1 MRALALGLC
10 FTLTA
15 LPAAAQTI
23 SDEIG
28 TTGLAATEA
37 RLAALATPTDEDR
50 FALAGV
56 RFLGAVEQA
65 LHQRWNMG
73 LLPSMSGLPFF
84 SLPIPDNPNPPPFQ
98 PAMIADLFR
107 DATARMPGV
116 ADPLAAIPDDSAFGL
131 EIDLADLWFDI
142 DGDGKRSTSEG
153 ALDAF
158 GPMLLG
164 WRWSER
170 DPATPAPVVRFDV
183 ADAAWLSA
191 YSHFIAGFANTLLA
205 YDPTTPIT
213 EVMGARAQL
222 DTMRG
227 SERDDM
233 MIPDEQDWID
243 IAAVVLRTLNQ
254 TPDKARAADA
264 LTAYLAMID
273 DNRAFWRR
281 ADAETDNDREWIPN
295 GKQTA
300 ALGFTLPP
308 DTSAV
313 WQAVLGDA
321 EAVLRGKRLVP
332 YLWLGD
338 DAGVNVGRMFT
349 DPRPIDLAMWIQGLG
364 ALPYIEK
371 GTLISSQNFMIFT
384 QMMEGDAMLFM
395 VLLN

>member
-1 MRALALGLC
+1 MRTLALGLC
-10 FTLTA
+10 FALIA
-15 LPAAAQTI
+15 LPAAAQMI
-23 SDEIG
+23 SDEFG
-28 TTGLAATEA
+28 AAGLAATEA
-37 RLAALATPTDEDR
+37 RLAALPAPTDEER
-50 FALAGV
+50 FALGGV

-65 LHQRWNMG
+65 LHRRWTMG
-73 LLPSMSGLPFF
+73 TLPGLSGIPFF

-98 PAMIADLFR
+98 PAMIADIFR

-116 ADPLAAIPDDSAFGL
+116 SAPLAEIPDDSSFGL

-142 DGDGKRSTSEG
+142 DGDGKRGTGEG
-153 ALDAF
+153 APDII

-191 YSHFIAGFANTLLA
+191 YSHFIAGFGNTLLA

-222 DTMRG
+222 DSLRG
-227 SERDDM
+227 GQRDDM
-233 MIPDEQDWID
+233 LMPGEQDWID
-243 IAAVVLRTLNQ
+243 IAAILLRTLNQ
-254 TPDKARAADA
+254 TPDQARAAA
-264 LTAYLAMID
+264 AHAGYLAMID
-273 DNRAFWRR
+273 DNRTFWRR
-281 ADAETDNDREWIPN
+281 ADAESDNDREWIPN
-295 GKQTA
+295 ARQTA

-308 DTSAV
+308 DTSTV
-313 WQAVLGDA
+313 WQAVLADA
-321 EAVLRGKRLVP
+321 EAVLRGQRLVP

-338 DAGVNVGRMFT
+338 TAGVNVGRMFT

-371 GTLISSQNFMIFT
+371 GPLISSQNFMIFT

>member
-1 MRALALGLC
+1 MRTLALGLC
-10 FTLTA
+10 FALTA

-28 TTGLAATEA
+28 AAGLAATEA
-37 RLAALATPTDEDR
+37 RLAALPAPTDEER
-50 FALAGV
+50 FALGGV

-65 LHQRWNMG
+65 LHRRWTMG
-73 LLPSMSGLPFF
+73 TLPGLSGIPFF

-98 PAMIADLFR
+98 PAMIADIFR

-116 ADPLAAIPDDSAFGL
+116 SAPLAEIPGDSSFGL

-142 DGDGKRSTSEG
+142 DGDGKRGTGEG
-153 ALDAF
+153 ALDII

-191 YSHFIAGFANTLLA
+191 YSHFIAGFGNTLLA

-222 DTMRG
+222 DSLRG
-227 SERDDM
+227 GQRDDM
-233 MIPDEQDWID
+233 LMPGEQDWID
-243 IAAVVLRTLNQ
+243 IAAILLRTLNQ
-254 TPDKARAADA
+254 TPDQARAAA
-264 LTAYLAMID
+264 AHAGYLAMID
-273 DNRAFWRR
+273 DNRTFWRR
-281 ADAETDNDREWIPN
+281 ADAESDNDREWIPN
-295 GKQTA
+295 ARQTA

-308 DTSAV
+308 DTSTV
-313 WQAVLGDA
+313 WQAVLADA
-321 EAVLRGKRLVP
+321 EAVLRGQRLVP

-338 DAGVNVGRMFT
+338 TAGVNVGRMFT

-371 GTLISSQNFMIFT
+371 GPLISSQNFMIFT

>member
-1 MRALALGLC
+1 
-10 FTLTA
+10 
-15 LPAAAQTI
+15 
-23 SDEIG
+23 
-28 TTGLAATEA
+28 
-37 RLAALATPTDEDR
+37 
-50 FALAGV
+50 
-56 RFLGAVEQA
+56 
-65 LHQRWNMG
+65 
-73 LLPSMSGLPFF
+73 
-84 SLPIPDNPNPPPFQ
+84 
-98 PAMIADLFR
+98 
-107 DATARMPGV
+107 MPGV

-142 DGDGKRSTSEG
+142 DGDGRRSTSEG

-191 YSHFIAGFANTLLA
+191 YSHFIGGFGNTLLA

-264 LTAYLAMID
+264 LIAYLAMID